1 MHKEFITENM
11 ENSKFEF
18 EQLTNVDSNGCIEVR
33 VLDNRTG
40 EEIGNV
46 EIQLVINWYND
57 TDTIK
62 IYNYEFEENT
72 PLEDADE
79 VLDHLLTYGK
89 RMYDAEWADYY
100 DNFDENSW
108 FV

>member
-1 MHKEFITENM
+1 MHKAFIIENM
-11 ENSKFEF
+11 ENRKFEF
-18 EQLTNVDSNGCIEVR
+18 EQLTNVDSNGCIDIR
-33 VLDNRTG
+33 VIDNRTD
-40 EEIGNV
+40 EEIGEV
-46 EIQLVINWYND
+46 TIKLVINWYND

-62 IYNYEFEENT
+62 IYNHVFEENT

-89 RMYDAEWADYY
+89 QMYDAEWADYY
-100 DNFDENSW
+100 DNYDENNW